1 MKIIVD
7 SSTLISLAKVN
18 MIGIL
23 EKIDG
28 EILCPEEIYTEC
40 VEEGMAKGH
49 PDVII
54 IKQLFDKNRVNIK
67 KIKQPMKFKGVSE
80 TDSKVLSLAI
90 QEKPGYLFV
99 NDTKLARR
107 AEFEGFEVRGSPDI
121 LLRMQNKKIINRE
134 RYIHL
139 ISELH
144 KKNRLSTKN
153 MKKYL
158 ER

>member
-1 MKIIVD
+1 
-7 SSTLISLAKVN
+7 
-18 MIGIL
+18 MIEIL
-23 EKIDG
+23 EKIG
-28 EILCPEEIYTEC
+28 GGILCPEEIYNEC
-40 VEEGMAKGH
+40 VEEGVAKGH
-49 PDVII
+49 PDAMM
-54 IKQLFDKNRVNIK
+54 IKRLFDKNEINIK
-67 KIKQPMKFKGVSE
+67 KIEQPKKFKGLSGV
-80 TDSKVLSLAI
+80 DSRVLSLAI
-90 QEKPGYLFV
+90 QEEAGYLLV

-134 RYIHL
+134 KYTYL
-139 ISELH
+139 IRELH